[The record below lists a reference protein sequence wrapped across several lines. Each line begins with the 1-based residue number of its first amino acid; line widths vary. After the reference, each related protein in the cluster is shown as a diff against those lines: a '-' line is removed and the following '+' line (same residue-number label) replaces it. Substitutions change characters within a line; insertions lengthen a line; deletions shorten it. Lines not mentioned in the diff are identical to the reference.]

1 MKKDNERKGRQ
12 SNNDAVFYP
21 VPESRHTMP
30 TWYGSML
37 EQIKNLISTERR
49 HVMWEA
55 NIMMTMMYYH
65 IGKRILQQSL
75 SEGWGARVI
84 DRLSADLK
92 ESYPEMKGFSPRN
105 LKYMQ
110 RFAKLWPDETI
121 VQRCV
126 AQLPWRHIIC
136 LMEKAKEPNRRLV
149 IVFH

>member
-75 SEGWGARVI
+75 SEGW
-84 DRLSADLK
+84 
-92 ESYPEMKGFSPRN
+92 EQE
-105 LKYMQ
+105 
-110 RFAKLWPDETI
+110 
-121 VQRCV
+121 
-126 AQLPWRHIIC
+126 
-136 LMEKAKEPNRRLV
+136 
-149 IVFH
+149 